1 MNNKTAIEIYPAR
14 IEQSATIARLVMMA
28 MTDECCLHFCGE
40 GATIDDFHTMMTL
53 LVEREDSQY
62 SYCNTLVA
70 MDGDSVVGALVCYDG
85 GKLRELRQQ
94 FVRYALEYLHRD
106 HSNLDDETQAGEL
119 YIDSL
124 AVDPAYRGR
133 GIATHLLN
141 ASLERARQMGL
152 PGVGLLVDKGNPNA
166 ERLYLSCGFRYVDDN
181 QWGGHA
187 MRHLV
192 RPVE

>member
-1 MNNKTAIEIYPAR
+1 M
-14 IEQSATIARLVMMA
+14 
-28 MTDECCLHFCGE
+28 
-40 GATIDDFHTMMTL
+40 
-53 LVEREDSQY
+53 
-62 SYCNTLVA
+62 
-70 MDGDSVVGALVCYDG
+70 
-85 GKLRELRQQ
+85 
-94 FVRYALEYLHRD
+94 
-106 HSNLDDETQAGEL
+106 
-119 YIDSL
+119 
-124 AVDPAYRGR
+124 AVDPVYRGR

-141 ASLERARQMGL
+141 ASLERARHMGL